1 MHQYS
6 PISITL
12 QSYIWMVVT
21 VKHNQLSLTA
31 LQTQGQLQNIHTRE
45 RERDEWMNEWMTSVF
60 ARSEALP
67 ATLTSPAQSSG
78 IWGSGCVPTAMASH
92 IRRLDLQ
99 LLFFKKSGFENGAK
113 FWIHWG
119 WSWKSDKTSVMGIE
133 PPTVP
138 QNVRVERIQF
148 KPQTFAKMAK
158 IALMLGSGK
167 INMYTVC
174 FVLSSMP
181 SSETEGH
188 FTVLWGEWSRNCSLC
203 VRIYNCVCCHFI
215 Q

>member
-1 MHQYS
+1 M
-6 PISITL
+6 
-12 QSYIWMVVT
+12 
-21 VKHNQLSLTA
+21 N
-31 LQTQGQLQNIHTRE
+31 
-45 RERDEWMNEWMTSVF
+45 EWMNEWMTSVF

-158 IALMLGSGK
+158 NSADAWFWQDKYVHCLFRTLKYAVKWNWRPFYGALGWMIKKLLIMCENIQLCLLSF
-167 INMYTVC
+167 YTVM
-174 FVLSSMP
+174 SK
-181 SSETEGH
+181 TE
-188 FTVLWGEWSRNCSLC
+188 
-203 VRIYNCVCCHFI
+203 
-215 Q
+215 